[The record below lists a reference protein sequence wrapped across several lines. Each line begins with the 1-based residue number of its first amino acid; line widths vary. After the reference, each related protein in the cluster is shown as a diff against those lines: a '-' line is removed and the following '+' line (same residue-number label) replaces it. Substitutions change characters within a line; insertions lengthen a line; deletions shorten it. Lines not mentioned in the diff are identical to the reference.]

1 MNAALKKMFTL
12 RQTCDLDMAALKDSR
27 FRHRDLGKA
36 TGTFGNRALPW
47 RIKPRYK
54 TATEPGHLGKGVR
67 LAALVDYDKNG
78 SFRDVDYVRF
88 EVPARVR
95 SSSGCLLK

>member
-1 MNAALKKMFTL
+1 MDAALKKMFTL
-12 RQTCDLDMAALKDSR
+12 RQTRDLDMAALENSGLG
-27 FRHRDLGKA
+27 HRDLRKA
-36 TGTFGNRALPW
+36 TGAFGNRALSW

-54 TATEPGHLGKGVR
+54 TAAEARHLGKSVR
-67 LAALVDYDKNG
+67 LTALVDYDKGG
-78 SFRDVDYVRF
+78 SFPYVDCVRF